1 MHTLRKQFQ
10 KELKNLHKMLLEI
23 NTAVKTNID
32 TMILAI
38 KTNNHE
44 LANQVIKGDDFIDE
58 LEVKIESFCVDI
70 LISQQP
76 VATDLREV
84 TAALKMTTD
93 IERISDYCS
102 SVCEHFIKIQN
113 IPNFQC
119 IDKIINL
126 SKNAKLM
133 FNDMIESFLN
143 QNNQTLINI
152 IAKDSISDSIYND
165 LEEFI
170 TTHLKEIG
178 IKNSINFILIGRAL
192 ERMADH
198 ITNVCHWILFKITG
212 KFKIKVN

>member
-1 MHTLRKQFQ
+1 MNTLRKKFQ
-10 KELKNLHKMLLEI
+10 TELKILHKMLLKM

-38 KTNNHE
+38 KTNNQN
-44 LANQVIKGDDFIDE
+44 LAHQVIEGDDFIDD
-58 LEVKIESFCVDI
+58 LEVEIETFCIDI

-102 SVCEHFIKIQN
+102 SVCEHFLKIKDN
-113 IPNFQC
+113 HNSKC
-119 IDKIINL
+119 IEKIINL

-133 FNDMIESFLN
+133 FNNMIESFLK
-143 QNNQTLINI
+143 QNIQMLNEI
-152 IAKDSISDSIYND
+152 IAKDSISDEIYNK
-165 LEEFI
+165 LENFI
-170 TTHLKEIG
+170 AQNFAIIG
-178 IKNSINFILIGRAL
+178 EQNAINFVLIGRAL

-198 ITNVCHWILFKITG
+198 ITNVCDWIKFKITG
-212 KFKIKVN
+212 KFTT